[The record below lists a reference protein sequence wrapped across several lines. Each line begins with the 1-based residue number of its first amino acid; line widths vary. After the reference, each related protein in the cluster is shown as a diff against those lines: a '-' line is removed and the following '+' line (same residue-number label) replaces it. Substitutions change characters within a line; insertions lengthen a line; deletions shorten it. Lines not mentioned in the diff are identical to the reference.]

1 MGLREFFRLPPPD
14 EKVSQWHVAPVVDT
28 CAYGFSWI
36 WVLIPLLIF
45 AGSDP
50 KPKGG
55 ELDVAYVALYVLIL
69 AAVDVH
75 RHYTIPLIYLDKQI
89 RKQFPARFLFF
100 PVVLLG
106 VWSVSPLIATTRG
119 VYLSIATVT
128 AIMAC
133 ALVVI
138 QIIRRDGSVVS
149 VGRRESIGLLI
160 PFGVAGLIT
169 RFGDGLGVDP
179 AWWWVAAALC
189 CVTYLDLLNLKRAP
203 ATPASDGA
211 SLEAEAKPPK
221 PFIYSIVIAG
231 LVAAT
236 LYIGPQIEAS
246 LARGGLSPKQLINL
260 VAVVAFTWNLWHF
273 YMQKYGF
280 MRLYNAKSAATTKVP
295 GFVDRLLIF
304 CWLPLYF
311 SYLVPQYR
319 DLAMRKLSKGR
330 EVIGPLADKMDETA
344 VYLTPITVAL
354 VVSAIAL
361 WLFWEWKSNRME
373 NKPRLMMAGGT
384 SIMGLAFLAVDPM
397 KAYLAFAFSH
407 SLEYMV
413 FVWAY
418 QRKRYAKPLQHDPLL
433 GRILRHPLAAYG
445 IFILCIAA
453 AFVYM
458 KYYGRYIFPSEE
470 RPRFLGHRTS
480 TWIAYW
486 GIYQSM
492 AHFYW
497 DGFMWK
503 IRHKSV
509 RKHI

>member
-169 RFGDGLGVDP
+169 RDMVKPGAVVVDVGINRVLGANGKRRTVGD
-179 AWWWVAAALC
+179 VAFDE
-189 CVTYLDLLNLKRAP
+189 V
-203 ATPASDGA
+203 
-211 SLEAEAKPPK
+211 AE
-221 PFIYSIVIAG
+221 VAG
-231 LVAAT
+231 H
-236 LYIGPQIEAS
+236 
-246 LARGGLSPKQLINL
+246 LSP
-260 VAVVAFTWNLWHF
+260 
-273 YMQKYGF
+273 
-280 MRLYNAKSAATTKVP
+280 VP
-295 GFVDRLLIF
+295 GGV
-304 CWLPLYF
+304 
-311 SYLVPQYR
+311 
-319 DLAMRKLSKGR
+319 
-330 EVIGPLADKMDETA
+330 GPM
-344 VYLTPITVAL
+344 TVAML
-354 VVSAIAL
+354 LRNTVEA
-361 WLFWEWKSNRME
+361 
-373 NKPRLMMAGGT
+373 AG
-384 SIMGLAFLAVDPM
+384 V
-397 KAYLAFAFSH
+397 
-407 SLEYMV
+407 
-413 FVWAY
+413 
-418 QRKRYAKPLQHDPLL
+418 
-433 GRILRHPLAAYG
+433 
-445 IFILCIAA
+445 
-453 AFVYM
+453 
-458 KYYGRYIFPSEE
+458 
-470 RPRFLGHRTS
+470 
-480 TWIAYW
+480 
-486 GIYQSM
+486 
-492 AHFYW
+492 
-497 DGFMWK
+497 
-503 IRHKSV
+503 
-509 RKHI
+509 